1 MCKKMKTLF
10 NFSTIALL
18 LLTLIGLTLFFAI
31 GHGVYSEK
39 GASLRFVNASGQTV
53 TSAQIAVSG
62 RFCSVKRLGAGG
74 EIECYFEN
82 LSDSS
87 YSVAVTLQDGA
98 VYSANGL
105 GYVTGGMNFD
115 DTITINE
122 AGEIKLD
129 SKASA

>member
-1 MCKKMKTLF
+1 MKTLF
-10 NFSTIALL
+10 KFSTIALL
-18 LLTLIGLTLFFAI
+18 LLTLIGLMLFFAI
-31 GHGVYSEK
+31 GHGVYSGK

-62 RFCSVKRLGAGG
+62 RFCSVKRLGGG

-129 SKASA
+129 SKTSA